1 MIADGRRHR
10 PAVLPRAARGG
21 APPPG
26 ALSRPPGRAPA
37 RAPHGAGRLG
47 LHLAGDRGVRG
58 HPVRDVARAC
68 PRGGDLLHHV
78 FPEAEGAARGGG
90 LPQPHLPPH
99 GRQGHRRA
107 HEGAPRGGA
116 GRDHRG
122 RADHLPHRRVPLR
135 LRAGADAA
143 GRRSLRGA
151 PHAGEGGPHPP
162 GAGLMAELILS
173 RNFSVPDAHTLRVY
187 REGGGYKGWDKAKGM
202 EPAAITEEVKK
213 SNLRGLGG
221 AGFPTGV
228 KWGFIPKGSTA
239 PKYLVVN
246 ADEGEPGTFKDRYI
260 LERDPHA
267 LIEGMM
273 IAARAIDSR
282 LGYVYIRGEYVQPWR
297 IFSAALK
304 EAYDAGLLGA
314 GVPGG
319 GFDIVVHRGAGA
331 YICGEETGL
340 ISSLEGKKG
349 WPKVKPPFPAVK
361 GAFGHP
367 TIVNNVETLACLPHI
382 LTRGAEWFAGL
393 GTKTQGG
400 TRLYSVSGHVVRP
413 GVVEAPV
420 SVTLHQLI
428 YEQCGG
434 MRDGRKL
441 KAVVPGGSSAAILT
455 PDEIDIAMDVD
466 GPKSKGSMIGSA
478 GIVVMDDTV
487 SIPDALMVVARFYAH
502 ESCGQCT
509 PCRESTG
516 WIYKMTHRIVEGKG
530 RKEDLDTILDVAKRG
545 AGTTICAF
553 YDGAVGPY
561 ISYIEK
567 FREEFEALIR
577 SGAHAHA

>member
-1 MIADGRRHR
+1 MAEKILSKNFD
-10 PAVLPRAARGG
+10 V
-21 APPPG
+21 PG
-26 ALSRPPGRAPA
+26 ANT
-37 RAPHGAGRLG
+37 
-47 LHLAGDRGVRG
+47 
-58 HPVRDVARAC
+58 
-68 PRGGDLLHHV
+68 
-78 FPEAEGAARGGG
+78 
-90 LPQPHLPPH
+90 
-99 GRQGHRRA
+99 
-107 HEGAPRGGA
+107 
-116 GRDHRG
+116 
-122 RADHLPHRRVPLR
+122 
-135 LRAGADAA
+135 
-143 GRRSLRGA
+143 LRG
-151 PHAGEGGPHPP
+151 
-162 GAGLMAELILS
+162 
-173 RNFSVPDAHTLRVY
+173 Y
-187 REGGGYKGWDKAKGM
+187 RDGGGYRGWDKAKGM

-267 LIEGMM
+267 LIEGML

-282 LGYVYIRGEYVQPWR
+282 LGFVYIRGEYVEPWR
-297 IFSAALK
+297 AFSAAVR
-304 EAYDAGLLGA
+304 EAYEGGLLGP

-319 GFDIVVHRGAGA
+319 GFDIVIHRGAGA

-361 GAFGHP
+361 GAFGQP

-382 LTRGAEWFAGL
+382 MTRGAEWFAGL

-400 TRLYSVSGHVVRP
+400 TRLYSVSGHVARP

-420 SVTLHQLI
+420 SVTLRQLI
-428 YEQCGG
+428 YEHCGG
-434 MRDGRKL
+434 IRGGRRL

-455 PDEIDIAMDVD
+455 PDEIDIPMDVD

-478 GIVVMDDTV
+478 GVIVMDDTV

-516 WIYKMTHRIVEGKG
+516 WIYKMSHRIVEGKG
-530 RKEDLDTILDVAKRG
+530 RKEDLDNILDVARRG

-577 SGAHAHA
+577 SGAHA